1 MRVVLDANVLVS
13 AVLAQGPSHRIV
25 FSWLESGA
33 FEVVVCPRLLAELED
48 VLGRPRIQ
56 KRIVPGL
63 ADLYAATFR
72 RTAVVVADPELAGTI
87 TRDRNDDYIVALAAD
102 NEVDY
107 IVTGDKDLLEWPD
120 QRPPLLTPAAFA
132 ALVGV

>member
-1 MRVVLDANVLVS
+1 MSEAAGRARGCV
-13 AVLAQGPSHRIV
+13 GPTSDPEAHR
-25 FSWLESGA
+25 A
-33 FEVVVCPRLLAELED
+33 R
-48 VLGRPRIQ
+48 
-56 KRIVPGL
+56 L